1 MAMTLTPSRK
11 KSVLQTRL
19 RTDRVLTTVQLERQG
34 LLAAADALDLP
45 QVTFTCRTRVTQPR
59 SRCKLTYVALEE
71 GLLDRPPHLLM
82 HDAGLAETRA
92 RSPELVGGTFKHLDL
107 QGKERG
113 HLPDAV
119 YLAPHLQT
127 AQDWAIEFDA
137 GYDPETIE
145 DKLRGADRQGYAR
158 YLWAT
163 TIRARTAQI
172 GKLLR
177 KMHAIDPFSHLQHV
191 EARFVDFWSPDPYQ
205 TSPRMHKRLN
215 ETFFSPAWDEVAQ

>member
-1 MAMTLTPSRK
+1 MTLTPSRK

-19 RTDRVLTTVQLERQG
+19 RTDRVLTTIQLERQG

-45 QVTFTCRTRVTQPR
+45 QVIYTCRTRVTQPR
-59 SRCKLTYVALEE
+59 SRCSLTFVALEA
-71 GLLDRPPHLLM
+71 GLLDRPSHLLM
-82 HDAGLAETRA
+82 HDVGLAEARA
-92 RSPELVGGTFKHLDL
+92 RSPELVGGKFKHLDL
-107 QGKERG
+107 KGKEKG

-119 YLAPHLQT
+119 YLAPRLQT
-127 AQDWAIEFDA
+127 ALDWAIEFDA

-145 DKLRGADRQGYAR
+145 DKLRGADRQGYAK

-177 KMHAIDPFSHLQHV
+177 NMHTIEPFAHLQHV
-191 EARFVDFWSPDPYQ
+191 EAKFVDFWSPAPYQ
-205 TSPRMHKRLN
+205 TSPRMHKGLN
-215 ETFFSPAWDEVAQ
+215 ETFFLPAWAEIAR